1 MMTLDDALI
10 TKAAGIAGACIS
22 LAYMK
27 GPLYMRLTNAVGGA
41 IVSLYATPWAALKT
55 GAPEGLAGFLLG
67 LFGMAICAKGW
78 EIIEATPVKEV
89 WTSLL
94 SKFGVK

>member
-1 MMTLDDALI
+1 MTLDDALI

-67 LFGMAICAKGW
+67 LFGMAI
-78 EIIEATPVKEV
+78 IEATPVKEV